1 VECLFSVDGRAMRTS
16 VGWAGLLWLFAVPWA
31 WAGQYV
37 LQAGQTQTVPV
48 AARVVN
54 GETRCNL
61 RISVPGQA
69 DVERVVQAPFFD
81 TAMALTPLGEES
93 VTVRWQ
99 GQSRRIN
106 DQVVNGCPTQ
116 GETRFKVVSSNALTR
131 AVWAGMQAQLTPA
144 KADCVRTAFELDR
157 VRPEWF
163 DFNDPQPSGEDARI
177 DRAFAQCEAFLARP
191 KAWGTQSQ
199 QNHACTMA
207 GVKTRCEGF
216 FSASVN
222 GKVQTISREAA
233 IQMQLQ
239 NLPWSSGVREI
250 ASVRTSRIQQ
260 EKDRVSREAA
270 EEAAKLQA
278 IEDARL
284 KSERQAQEAKA
295 AEQRALEDKIAALK
309 VQIAEEKAQAAQE
322 KNWVFKQIDKI
333 RGVPAPDAKPQDASK
348 PASPAAA
355 AAPTAPA
362 APAAAVP
369 AAPAAPAA
377 AVPAAPAAPAAVVPA
392 APPPQ
397 ASPAAPVPPPMASP
411 ANAPAPAA
419 NPAARS
425 LPPLPP
431 T

>member
-1 VECLFSVDGRAMRTS
+1 MRTS

>member
-1 VECLFSVDGRAMRTS
+1 MRS
-16 VGWAGLLWLFAVPWA
+16 IVGWAGLLWLCAAPWA

-81 TAMALTPLGEES
+81 TAMAITPLNEES

-131 AVWAGMQAQLTPA
+131 AVWAGMQAQLAPA
-144 KADCVRTAFELDR
+144 KAECVRTAFELGR

-177 DRAFAQCEAFLARP
+177 DRAFAQCEAFVARP
-191 KAWGTQSQ
+191 KAWGTQSP
-199 QNHACTMA
+199 QNHACTVA

-216 FSASVN
+216 FTASEN

-233 IQMQLQ
+233 IQKQLQ

-250 ASVRTSRIQQ
+250 ASVRTTRIQQ
-260 EKDRVSREAA
+260 EKDRVAREAA
-270 EEAAKLQA
+270 EDAANRQA

-284 KSERQAQEAKA
+284 KAERQAQEAKA
-295 AEQRALEDKIAALK
+295 AEQRALQDKIAALK
-309 VQIAEEKAQAAQE
+309 VQIAEEKALAAQE

-333 RGVPAPDAKPQDASK
+333 KGVPAPDAKPQET
-348 PASPAAA
+348 PQPTSPAA
-355 AAPTAPA
+355 PVAPA
-362 APAAAVP
+362 AAAVP
-369 AAPAAPAA
+369 AAPAAVAPAA
-377 AVPAAPAAPAAVVPA
+377 APA
-392 APPPQ
+392 Q
-397 ASPAAPVPPPMASP
+397 ASPAAPLPPPTAAP
-411 ANAPAPAA
+411 ATAPAPAP

>member
-1 VECLFSVDGRAMRTS
+1 
-16 VGWAGLLWLFAVPWA
+16 LLWLCAAPWA

-81 TAMALTPLGEES
+81 TAMAITPLNEES

-131 AVWAGMQAQLTPA
+131 AVWAGMQAQLAPA
-144 KADCVRTAFELDR
+144 KAECVRTAFELDR

-177 DRAFAQCEAFLARP
+177 DRAFAQCEAFVARP
-191 KAWGTQSQ
+191 KAWGTQSP
-199 QNHACTMA
+199 QNHACTVA

-216 FSASVN
+216 FSASEN

-233 IQMQLQ
+233 IQKQLQ

-250 ASVRTSRIQQ
+250 ASVRTTRIQQ
-260 EKDRVSREAA
+260 EKDRVAREAA
-270 EEAAKLQA
+270 EDAAKLQV

-284 KSERQAQEAKA
+284 KAERQAQEAKA
-295 AEQRALEDKIAALK
+295 AEQRALQDKIAALK
-309 VQIAEEKAQAAQE
+309 VQIAEEKALAAQE

-333 RGVPAPDAKPQDASK
+333 KGVPAPDAKPQETPQPTS
-348 PASPAAA
+348 PAAPVAPAAA
-355 AAPTAPA
+355 A
-362 APAAAVP
+362 V
-369 AAPAAPAA
+369 
-377 AVPAAPAAPAAVVPA
+377 PAAPAAVVPA
-392 APPPQ
+392 AAPAQ
-397 ASPAAPVPPPMASP
+397 ASPAATLPPPTAAP
-411 ANAPAPAA
+411 ATAPAPAP

>member
-1 VECLFSVDGRAMRTS
+1 MRTC
-16 VGWAGLLWLFAVPWA
+16 VGWAGLLWLFAAPWA

-48 AARVVN
+48 SARVNN

-81 TAMALTPLGEES
+81 TAMALTPLGEEF

-99 GQSRRIN
+99 GQARRIN

-163 DFNDPQPSGEDARI
+163 DFHDPQPSGEDARI

-191 KAWGTQSQ
+191 KAWGTQSPQ
-199 QNHACTMA
+199 SHTCTVA

-260 EKDRVSREAA
+260 EIDRVSREAA

-278 IEDARL
+278 IKDARR
-284 KSERQAQEAKA
+284 KAEQQAQEAKA

-333 RGVPAPDAKPQDASK
+333 RGVPAPDAKPQETPKTAS
-348 PASPAAA
+348 
-355 AAPTAPA
+355 PTAPVAPGSAPPSA
-362 APAAAVP
+362 APAAQS
-369 AAPAAPAA
+369 
-377 AVPAAPAAPAAVVPA
+377 APAAPAAVVPA
-392 APPPQ
+392 APPQ
-397 ASPAAPVPPPMASP
+397 ATPAAPLPPPAAAP
-411 ANAPAPAA
+411 ATAPAPAA

>member
-1 VECLFSVDGRAMRTS
+1 MRS
-16 VGWAGLLWLFAVPWA
+16 IVGWAGLLWLCAAPWA

-81 TAMALTPLGEES
+81 TAMAITPLNDES

-131 AVWAGMQAQLTPA
+131 AVWAGMQAQLAPA
-144 KADCVRTAFELDR
+144 KAECVRTAFELGR

-177 DRAFAQCEAFLARP
+177 DRAFAQCEAFVARP
-191 KAWGTQSQ
+191 KAWGTQSP
-199 QNHACTMA
+199 QNHACTVA

-216 FSASVN
+216 FTASEN

-233 IQMQLQ
+233 IQKQLQ

-250 ASVRTSRIQQ
+250 ASVRTTRIQQ
-260 EKDRVSREAA
+260 EKDRVAREAA
-270 EEAAKLQA
+270 EDAANRQA

-284 KSERQAQEAKA
+284 KAERQAQEAKA
-295 AEQRALEDKIAALK
+295 AEQRALQDKIAALK
-309 VQIAEEKAQAAQE
+309 VQIAEEKVLAAQE

-333 RGVPAPDAKPQDASK
+333 KGVPAPDAKPQET
-348 PASPAAA
+348 PQPTSPAA
-355 AAPTAPA
+355 PVAPA
-362 APAAAVP
+362 
-369 AAPAAPAA
+369 AA
-377 AVPAAPAAPAAVVPA
+377 AVPAAPAAPAAVAPA
-392 APPPQ
+392 AAPAQ
-397 ASPAAPVPPPMASP
+397 ASPAATLPPPTAAP
-411 ANAPAPAA
+411 ATAPAPAP

>member
-1 VECLFSVDGRAMRTS
+1 
-16 VGWAGLLWLFAVPWA
+16 
-31 WAGQYV
+31 V

-48 AARVVN
+48 SARVNN

-81 TAMALTPLGEES
+81 APIAITPQDEEV

-99 GQSRRIN
+99 GQFRRIN
-106 DQVVNGCPTQ
+106 DQLVNGCPTQ

-131 AVWAGMQAQLTPA
+131 AVWASMQAQLPPA
-144 KADCVRTAFELDR
+144 KAECVRTAFELDR

-177 DRAFAQCEAFLARP
+177 DRAFAQCEAFLSKP
-191 KAWGTQSQ
+191 KAWATQNPQS
-199 QNHACTMA
+199 HACTVA

-216 FSASVN
+216 FTASVN

-233 IQMQLQ
+233 IQRQLQ
-239 NLPWSSGVREI
+239 NLPWSTGVREI

-260 EKDRVSREAA
+260 EKDRVASEAA
-270 EEAAKLQA
+270 QEAAKLQA

-284 KSERQAQEAKA
+284 QAERQAQEAKA
-295 AEQRALEDKIAALK
+295 AEQRALQDKIAALK
-309 VQIAEEKAQAAQE
+309 VQIAEEKALAAQE
-322 KNWVFKQIDKI
+322 KNWVSRQIDKI
-333 RGVPAPDAKPQDASK
+333 RGVPAPEAKPQEASK

-355 AAPTAPA
+355 AAP
-362 APAAAVP
+362 AAAP

-377 AVPAAPAAPAAVVPA
+377 AVPAAPAAVAPAA
-392 APPPQ
+392 APPAQ
-397 ASPAAPVPPPMASP
+397 ATPTLPLPAPTAAPAA
-411 ANAPAPAA
+411 APAPAA

>member
-1 VECLFSVDGRAMRTS
+1 
-16 VGWAGLLWLFAVPWA
+16 LLWLFAAPWA

-81 TAMALTPLGEES
+81 TAMAITPLNEES

-131 AVWAGMQAQLTPA
+131 AVWAGMQAQLAPA
-144 KADCVRTAFELDR
+144 KAECVRTAFELGR

-177 DRAFAQCEAFLARP
+177 DRAFAQCEAFVARP
-191 KAWGTQSQ
+191 KAWGTQSP
-199 QNHACTMA
+199 QNHACTVA

-216 FSASVN
+216 FTASEN

-233 IQMQLQ
+233 IQKQLQ

-250 ASVRTSRIQQ
+250 ASVRTTRIQQ
-260 EKDRVSREAA
+260 EKDRVAREAA
-270 EEAAKLQA
+270 EDAANRQA

-284 KSERQAQEAKA
+284 KAERQAQEAKA
-295 AEQRALEDKIAALK
+295 AEQRALQDKIAALK
-309 VQIAEEKAQAAQE
+309 VQIAEEKALAAQE

-333 RGVPAPDAKPQDASK
+333 KGVPAPDAKPQET
-348 PASPAAA
+348 PQPTSPAAPVA
-355 AAPTAPA
+355 
-362 APAAAVP
+362 P

-377 AVPAAPAAPAAVVPA
+377 AAVPAAPAAVVPA
-392 APPPQ
+392 AAPAQ
-397 ASPAAPVPPPMASP
+397 ASPAATLPPPTAAP
-411 ANAPAPAA
+411 ATAPAPAP

>member
-1 VECLFSVDGRAMRTS
+1 
-16 VGWAGLLWLFAVPWA
+16 LLWLCAAPWA

-81 TAMALTPLGEES
+81 TAMAITPLNEES

-131 AVWAGMQAQLTPA
+131 AVWAGMQAQLAPA
-144 KADCVRTAFELDR
+144 KAECVRTAFELDR

-177 DRAFAQCEAFLARP
+177 DRAFAQCEAFVARP
-191 KAWGTQSQ
+191 KAWGTQSP
-199 QNHACTMA
+199 QNHACTVA

-216 FSASVN
+216 FSASEN

-233 IQMQLQ
+233 IQKQLQ

-250 ASVRTSRIQQ
+250 ASVRTTRIQQ
-260 EKDRVSREAA
+260 EKDRVAREAA
-270 EEAAKLQA
+270 EDAANRQA

-284 KSERQAQEAKA
+284 KAERQAQEAKA
-295 AEQRALEDKIAALK
+295 AEQRALQDKIAALK
-309 VQIAEEKAQAAQE
+309 VQIAEERALAAQE

-333 RGVPAPDAKPQDASK
+333 KGVPAPDAKPQET
-348 PASPAAA
+348 PQPTSPAA
-355 AAPTAPA
+355 PVAPA
-362 APAAAVP
+362 
-369 AAPAAPAA
+369 AA

-392 APPPQ
+392 AAPTQ
-397 ASPAAPVPPPMASP
+397 ASPAATLPPPTAAP
-411 ANAPAPAA
+411 ATAPAPAP

>member
-1 VECLFSVDGRAMRTS
+1 MRS
-16 VGWAGLLWLFAVPWA
+16 IVGWAGLLWLCAAPWA

-81 TAMALTPLGEES
+81 TAMAITPLNEES

-131 AVWAGMQAQLTPA
+131 AVWAGMQAQLAPA
-144 KADCVRTAFELDR
+144 KAECVRTAFELDR

-177 DRAFAQCEAFLARP
+177 DRAFAQCEAFVARP
-191 KAWGTQSQ
+191 KAWGTQSP
-199 QNHACTMA
+199 QNHACTVA

-216 FSASVN
+216 FSASEN

-250 ASVRTSRIQQ
+250 ASVRTTRIQQ
-260 EKDRVSREAA
+260 EKDRVAREAA
-270 EEAAKLQA
+270 EDAAKLQ
-278 IEDARL
+278 IIKDARL
-284 KSERQAQEAKA
+284 KAEQQAQEAKA
-295 AEQRALEDKIAALK
+295 AEQRALQDKIAALK
-309 VQIAEEKAQAAQE
+309 VQIAEEKVLAAQE

-333 RGVPAPDAKPQDASK
+333 KGVPAPDAKPQET
-348 PASPAAA
+348 PQPTSPAA
-355 AAPTAPA
+355 PVAPA
-362 APAAAVP
+362 
-369 AAPAAPAA
+369 AA

-392 APPPQ
+392 AAPTQ
-397 ASPAAPVPPPMASP
+397 ASPAATLPPPTAAP
-411 ANAPAPAA
+411 ATAPAPAP

>member
-1 VECLFSVDGRAMRTS
+1 MRS
-16 VGWAGLLWLFAVPWA
+16 IVGWAGLLWLCAAPWA

-81 TAMALTPLGEES
+81 TAMAITPLNEES

-131 AVWAGMQAQLTPA
+131 AVWAGMQAQLAPA
-144 KADCVRTAFELDR
+144 KAECVRTAFELGR

-177 DRAFAQCEAFLARP
+177 DRAFAQCEAFVARP
-191 KAWGTQSQ
+191 KAWGTQSP
-199 QNHACTMA
+199 QNHACTVA

-216 FSASVN
+216 FTASEN

-233 IQMQLQ
+233 IQKQLQ

-250 ASVRTSRIQQ
+250 ASVRTTRIQQ
-260 EKDRVSREAA
+260 EKDRVAREAA
-270 EEAAKLQA
+270 EDAAKLQV

-284 KSERQAQEAKA
+284 KAERQAQEAKA
-295 AEQRALEDKIAALK
+295 AEQRALQDKIAALK
-309 VQIAEEKAQAAQE
+309 VQIAEEKALAAQE

-333 RGVPAPDAKPQDASK
+333 KGVPAPDAKPQET
-348 PASPAAA
+348 PQPTSPAA
-355 AAPTAPA
+355 PVAPA
-362 APAAAVP
+362 AAAVP
-369 AAPAAPAA
+369 AAPAAVAPAA
-377 AVPAAPAAPAAVVPA
+377 APA
-392 APPPQ
+392 Q
-397 ASPAAPVPPPMASP
+397 ASPAAPLPPPTAAP
-411 ANAPAPAA
+411 ATAPAPAP

>member
-1 VECLFSVDGRAMRTS
+1 MRTR
-16 VGWAGLLWLFAVPWA
+16 VGWAGLLWLCAAPWA

-37 LQAGQTQTVPV
+37 VQAGQTQTVPV
-48 AARVVN
+48 AVRVIN
-54 GETRCNL
+54 GETRCNV

-81 TAMALTPLGEES
+81 TPVAITPLDEEF

-144 KADCVRTAFELDR
+144 KAECVRTAFELDR

-163 DFNDPQPSGEDARI
+163 DFNDPQPSGEDAKI
-177 DRAFAQCEAFLARP
+177 DRAFAQCDAFIAQP
-191 KAWGTQSQ
+191 KAWGTQNPQ
-199 QNHACTMA
+199 GHACTVA

-216 FSASVN
+216 FTARLD

-233 IQMQLQ
+233 IQRQLQ

-250 ASVRTSRIQQ
+250 ASVRASRIQQ
-260 EKDRVSREAA
+260 EKDRVARAAA
-270 EEAAKLQA
+270 EEAAKLKA

-284 KSERQAQEAKA
+284 QAERQAQEAKA
-295 AEQRALEDKIAALK
+295 AEQRALQEKIAALK
-309 VQIAEEKAQAAQE
+309 AQIAEEKAQAAQE
-322 KNWVFKQIDKI
+322 KNWVFKQIDKLT
-333 RGVPAPDAKPQDASK
+333 GAAAPEPKPDEAAK
-348 PASPAAA
+348 PASAAA
-355 AAPTAPA
+355 SAPA
-362 APAAAVP
+362 APAAPRPPTAAPPKAPVP
-369 AAPAAPAA
+369 ATAAPAPPSAPPSAPPAPISPAA
-377 AVPAAPAAPAAVVPA
+377 ANA
-392 APPPQ
+392 APPPPL
-397 ASPAAPVPPPMASP
+397 AAPPAAVQPAPTP
-411 ANAPAPAA
+411 AN
-419 NPAARS
+419 RS
-425 LPPLPP
+425 LPPLPS

>member
-1 VECLFSVDGRAMRTS
+1 
-16 VGWAGLLWLFAVPWA
+16 LLWLLAAPGA

-48 AARVVN
+48 AARVLN

-81 TAMALTPLGEES
+81 TAMAITPQGEDV

-99 GQSRRIN
+99 GQARRIN

-131 AVWAGMQAQLTPA
+131 AVWAGMQAQLPAA

-163 DFNDPQPSGEDARI
+163 DFNDPQPSGEDAKI
-177 DRAFAQCEAFLARP
+177 VRAFAQCEAFLARP
-191 KAWGTQSQ
+191 KAWGSQ
-199 QNHACTMA
+199 NPEGHACTVA

-216 FSASVN
+216 FTASVN

-233 IQMQLQ
+233 IQRQLQ
-239 NLPWSSGVREI
+239 NLPWNTGVREI
-250 ASVRTSRIQQ
+250 ASVRASRIQQ
-260 EKDRVSREAA
+260 EKDRVARAAA

-284 KSERQAQEAKA
+284 QAERQAEEAKA
-295 AEQRALEDKIAALK
+295 AEQRALQERIAALRA
-309 VQIAEEKAQAAQE
+309 QIAEEKAQAAQE

-333 RGVPAPDAKPQDASK
+333 KGVPAPEVKTQEAPK
-348 PASPAAA
+348 PASPAAPA
-355 AAPTAPA
+355 ASASA
-362 APAAAVP
+362 APAASPPAQTEAPTPAPALTPV
-369 AAPAAPAA
+369 AAPSTTPPLPAA
-377 AVPAAPAAPAAVVPA
+377 APV
-392 APPPQ
+392 
-397 ASPAAPVPPPMASP
+397 AAPVT
-411 ANAPAPAA
+411 APTAGSISAP

-431 T
+431 S

>member
-1 VECLFSVDGRAMRTS
+1 
-16 VGWAGLLWLFAVPWA
+16 LLWLCAAPWA

-81 TAMALTPLGEES
+81 TAMAITPLNEES

-131 AVWAGMQAQLTPA
+131 AVWAGMQAQLAPA
-144 KADCVRTAFELDR
+144 KAECVRTAFELDR

-177 DRAFAQCEAFLARP
+177 DRAFAQCEAFVARP
-191 KAWGTQSQ
+191 KAWGTQSP
-199 QNHACTMA
+199 QNHACTVA

-216 FSASVN
+216 FTASEN

-233 IQMQLQ
+233 IQKQLQ

-250 ASVRTSRIQQ
+250 ASVRTTRIQQ
-260 EKDRVSREAA
+260 EKDRVAREAA
-270 EEAAKLQA
+270 EDAAKLQV

-284 KSERQAQEAKA
+284 KAERQAQEAKA
-295 AEQRALEDKIAALK
+295 AEQRALQDKIAALK
-309 VQIAEEKAQAAQE
+309 VQIAEEKALAAQE

-333 RGVPAPDAKPQDASK
+333 KGVPAPDAKPQET
-348 PASPAAA
+348 PQPTSPAA
-355 AAPTAPA
+355 PVAPA
-362 APAAAVP
+362 AAAVP
-369 AAPAAPAA
+369 AAPAAVAPAA
-377 AVPAAPAAPAAVVPA
+377 APA
-392 APPPQ
+392 Q
-397 ASPAAPVPPPMASP
+397 ASPAAPLPPPTAAP
-411 ANAPAPAA
+411 ATAPAPAP

>member
-1 VECLFSVDGRAMRTS
+1 MRTS
-16 VGWAGLLWLFAVPWA
+16 VGWAGLLWLCAAPWA

-81 TAMALTPLGEES
+81 TAMAITPLNEEF

-131 AVWAGMQAQLTPA
+131 AVWAGMQAQLAPA
-144 KADCVRTAFELDR
+144 KAECVRTAFELDR

-163 DFNDPQPSGEDARI
+163 DFNDPQPSVEDARI
-177 DRAFAQCEAFLARP
+177 DRAFVQCEAFLARP
-191 KAWGTQSQ
+191 KAWGTQSPQ
-199 QNHACTMA
+199 SHACTVA

-216 FSASVN
+216 FSTSVN

-239 NLPWSSGVREI
+239 NLAWSSGVREI

-260 EKDRVSREAA
+260 EKDRVAREAA

-278 IEDARL
+278 IKDARL
-284 KSERQAQEAKA
+284 KAEQKAQEAKV
-295 AEQRALEDKIAALK
+295 AEQLALQDKIAALK
-309 VQIAEEKAQAAQE
+309 VQIAEEKALAAQE
-322 KNWVFKQIDKI
+322 KNWVFRQIDKI
-333 RGVPAPDAKPQDASK
+333 KGVPAPEAKPQETPK
-348 PASPAAA
+348 PA
-355 AAPTAPA
+355 TPA
-362 APAAAVP
+362 APVAPAAVP
-369 AAPAAPAA
+369 AAPAAPS
-377 AVPAAPAAPAAVVPA
+377 AVAPAAVPPAQATPTVPLAPPSA
-392 APPPQ
+392 AP
-397 ASPAAPVPPPMASP
+397 AT
-411 ANAPAPAA
+411 APAPAA

>member
-1 VECLFSVDGRAMRTS
+1 
-16 VGWAGLLWLFAVPWA
+16 LLWLCAAPWA

-81 TAMALTPLGEES
+81 TAMAITPLNEES

-131 AVWAGMQAQLTPA
+131 AVWAGMQAQLAPA
-144 KADCVRTAFELDR
+144 KAECVRTAFELDR

-177 DRAFAQCEAFLARP
+177 DRAFAQCEAFVARP
-191 KAWGTQSQ
+191 KAWGTQSP
-199 QNHACTMA
+199 QNHACTVA

-216 FSASVN
+216 FSASEN

-233 IQMQLQ
+233 IQKQLQ

-250 ASVRTSRIQQ
+250 ASVRTTRIQQ
-260 EKDRVSREAA
+260 EKDRVAREAA
-270 EEAAKLQA
+270 EDAAKLQV

-284 KSERQAQEAKA
+284 KAERQAQEAKA
-295 AEQRALEDKIAALK
+295 AEQRALQDKIAALK
-309 VQIAEEKAQAAQE
+309 VQIAEEKALAAQE

-333 RGVPAPDAKPQDASK
+333 KGVPAPDAKPQETPQPTS
-348 PASPAAA
+348 PAAPVAPAAA
-355 AAPTAPA
+355 A
-362 APAAAVP
+362 V
-369 AAPAAPAA
+369 
-377 AVPAAPAAPAAVVPA
+377 PAAPAAVVPA
-392 APPPQ
+392 AAPAQ
-397 ASPAAPVPPPMASP
+397 ASPAAPLPPPTAAP
-411 ANAPAPAA
+411 ATAPAPAP

>member
-1 VECLFSVDGRAMRTS
+1 
-16 VGWAGLLWLFAVPWA
+16 
-31 WAGQYV
+31 V

-48 AARVVN
+48 SARVNN

-81 TAMALTPLGEES
+81 TAVALTPQDEEV

-99 GQSRRIN
+99 GQFRRIN
-106 DQVVNGCPTQ
+106 DQLVNGCPTQ
-116 GETRFKVVSSNALTR
+116 GETRFKVVSNNALSR
-131 AVWAGMQAQLTPA
+131 AVWTGMQAQMPPA
-144 KADCVRTAFELDR
+144 KAECVRTAFELDR

-163 DFNDPQPSGEDARI
+163 DFSDPQPSGEDAKI

-191 KAWGTQSQ
+191 KAWGAQSQ
-199 QNHACTMA
+199 QGHSCTVA

-216 FSASVN
+216 FTASVN

-260 EKDRVSREAA
+260 EKDRVAREAA
-270 EEAAKLQA
+270 EDAAKLQA
-278 IEDARL
+278 IKDARL
-284 KSERQAQEAKA
+284 KAEQQAQEAKA

-333 RGVPAPDAKPQDASK
+333 RGVPAPDAKPQETPKTAS
-348 PASPAAA
+348 
-355 AAPTAPA
+355 
-362 APAAAVP
+362 P
-369 AAPAAPAA
+369 AAPAAPGSVPPAA
-377 AVPAAPAAPAAVVPA
+377 APAAQPTPPAAAPAAVAPAAAPVQATPA
-392 APPPQ
+392 APLPP
-397 ASPAAPVPPPMASP
+397 PTAAPAS
-411 ANAPAPAA
+411 APAPAA

>member
-1 VECLFSVDGRAMRTS
+1 MRS
-16 VGWAGLLWLFAVPWA
+16 IVGWAGLLWLCAAPGA

-48 AARVVN
+48 SARVNN

-81 TAMALTPLGEES
+81 APIAITPQDEEV

-99 GQSRRIN
+99 GQFRRIN
-106 DQVVNGCPTQ
+106 DQLVNGCPTQ

-131 AVWAGMQAQLTPA
+131 AVWASMQAQLPPA
-144 KADCVRTAFELDR
+144 KAECVRTAFELDR

-177 DRAFAQCEAFLARP
+177 DRAFAQCEAFLSKP
-191 KAWGTQSQ
+191 KAWTTQNPQS
-199 QNHACTMA
+199 HACTVA

-216 FSASVN
+216 FTASVN

-233 IQMQLQ
+233 IQRQLQ
-239 NLPWSSGVREI
+239 NLPWSTGVREI

-260 EKDRVSREAA
+260 EKDRVASEAA
-270 EEAAKLQA
+270 QEAAKLQA

-284 KSERQAQEAKA
+284 QAERQAQEAKA
-295 AEQRALEDKIAALK
+295 AEQRALQDKIAALK
-309 VQIAEEKAQAAQE
+309 VQIAEEKALAAQE
-322 KNWVFKQIDKI
+322 KNWVSRQIDKI
-333 RGVPAPDAKPQDASK
+333 RGVPAPEAKPQEAST

-355 AAPTAPA
+355 AAPA
-362 APAAAVP
+362 APA
-369 AAPAAPAA
+369 
-377 AVPAAPAAPAAVVPA
+377 AAPAAPAAVVPA
-392 APPPQ
+392 AAPAQ
-397 ASPAAPVPPPMASP
+397 ASPAATLPPPTAAP
-411 ANAPAPAA
+411 ATAPAPAP

>member
-1 VECLFSVDGRAMRTS
+1 
-16 VGWAGLLWLFAVPWA
+16 LLWLCAAPWA

-81 TAMALTPLGEES
+81 TAMAITPLNEES

-131 AVWAGMQAQLTPA
+131 AVWAGMQAQLAPA
-144 KADCVRTAFELDR
+144 KAECVRTAFELDR

-177 DRAFAQCEAFLARP
+177 DRAFAQCEAFVARP
-191 KAWGTQSQ
+191 KAWGTQSP
-199 QNHACTMA
+199 QNHACTVA

-216 FSASVN
+216 FTASEN

-233 IQMQLQ
+233 IQKQLQ

-250 ASVRTSRIQQ
+250 ASVRTTRIQQ
-260 EKDRVSREAA
+260 EKDRVAREAA
-270 EEAAKLQA
+270 EDAANRQA

-284 KSERQAQEAKA
+284 KAERQAQEAKA
-295 AEQRALEDKIAALK
+295 AEQRALQDKIAALK
-309 VQIAEEKAQAAQE
+309 VQIAEEKALAAQE

-333 RGVPAPDAKPQDASK
+333 KGVPAPDAKPQET
-348 PASPAAA
+348 PQPTSPAAPVA
-355 AAPTAPA
+355 
-362 APAAAVP
+362 P

-377 AVPAAPAAPAAVVPA
+377 AAVPAAPAAVVPA
-392 APPPQ
+392 AAPAQ
-397 ASPAAPVPPPMASP
+397 ASPAATLPPPTAAP
-411 ANAPAPAA
+411 ATAPAPAP

>member
-1 VECLFSVDGRAMRTS
+1 MRS
-16 VGWAGLLWLFAVPWA
+16 IVGWAGLLWLCAAPWA

-81 TAMALTPLGEES
+81 TAMAITPLNEES

-131 AVWAGMQAQLTPA
+131 AVWAGMQAQLAPA
-144 KADCVRTAFELDR
+144 KAECVRTAFELDR

-177 DRAFAQCEAFLARP
+177 DRAFAQCEAFVARP
-191 KAWGTQSQ
+191 KAWGTQSP
-199 QNHACTMA
+199 QNHACTVA

-216 FSASVN
+216 FSASEN

-233 IQMQLQ
+233 IQKQLQ

-250 ASVRTSRIQQ
+250 ASVRTTRIQQ
-260 EKDRVSREAA
+260 EKDRVAREAA
-270 EEAAKLQA
+270 EDAAKLQV

-284 KSERQAQEAKA
+284 KAERQAQEAKA
-295 AEQRALEDKIAALK
+295 AEQRALQDKIAALK
-309 VQIAEEKAQAAQE
+309 VQIAEEKVLAAQE

-333 RGVPAPDAKPQDASK
+333 KGVPAPDAKPQET
-348 PASPAAA
+348 PQPTSPAAPVA
-355 AAPTAPA
+355 
-362 APAAAVP
+362 P

-377 AVPAAPAAPAAVVPA
+377 AAVPAAPAAVVPA
-392 APPPQ
+392 AAPAQ
-397 ASPAAPVPPPMASP
+397 ASPAATLPPPTAAP
-411 ANAPAPAA
+411 ATAPAPAP

>member
-1 VECLFSVDGRAMRTS
+1 MRTS
-16 VGWAGLLWLFAVPWA
+16 VGWAGWLWLCAAPWA

-48 AARVVN
+48 AARVLN

-81 TAMALTPLGEES
+81 TELAITPQDVES

-99 GQSRRIN
+99 GQARRIN

-131 AVWAGMQAQLTPA
+131 AVWAGMQAQLPLA
-144 KADCVRTAFELDR
+144 KAECVRTAFELDR

-163 DFNDPQPSGEDARI
+163 DFNDPQPSGEDAKI
-177 DRAFAQCEAFLARP
+177 ERAFTQCEAFLARP
-191 KAWGTQSQ
+191 KAWGTQNPQ
-199 QNHACTMA
+199 GHACTVA

-216 FSASVN
+216 FTASVN
-222 GKVQTISREAA
+222 GKVQTISRESAV
-233 IQMQLQ
+233 QRQLQ
-239 NLPWSSGVREI
+239 NLPWSTGVREI
-250 ASVRTSRIQQ
+250 AAVRAARIQQ
-260 EKDRVSREAA
+260 EKDRVARAAA

-284 KSERQAQEAKA
+284 QAEREAQEAKA
-295 AEQRALEDKIAALK
+295 AEQRALQERIAALRA
-309 VQIAEEKAQAAQE
+309 QIAEEKAQAAQE

-333 RGVPAPDAKPQDASK
+333 RGVPAPEAKTQDAPK
-348 PASPAAA
+348 AASPAATAASAPATPA
-355 AAPTAPA
+355 AASPSQA
-362 APAAAVP
+362 APAAGATP
-369 AAPAAPAA
+369 A
-377 AVPAAPAAPAAVVPA
+377 
-392 APPPQ
+392 PQ
-397 ASPAAPVPPPMASP
+397 S
-411 ANAPAPAA
+411 APAPAA
-419 NPAARS
+419 TPAAQAAPAPASAAAPLPPMPPLPTAAPAAGVAPVVNPPARS

>member
-1 VECLFSVDGRAMRTS
+1 MRTR
-16 VGWAGLLWLFAVPWA
+16 VGWAGLLWLCAAPWA

-37 LQAGQTQTVPV
+37 VQAGQTQTVPV
-48 AARVVN
+48 AVRVIN
-54 GETRCNL
+54 GETRCNV

-81 TAMALTPLGEES
+81 TPVAITPLDEEF

-106 DQVVNGCPTQ
+106 DQVVNSCPTQ

-144 KADCVRTAFELDR
+144 KAECVRTAFELDR

-163 DFNDPQPSGEDARI
+163 DFNDPQPSGEDAKI
-177 DRAFAQCEAFLARP
+177 DRAFAQCDAFIAQP
-191 KAWGTQSQ
+191 KAWGTQNPQ
-199 QNHACTMA
+199 GHACTVA

-216 FSASVN
+216 FTARLD

-233 IQMQLQ
+233 IQRQLQ

-250 ASVRTSRIQQ
+250 ASVRASRSQQ
-260 EKDRVSREAA
+260 EKDRVARAAA

-284 KSERQAQEAKA
+284 QAERQAQEAKA
-295 AEQRALEDKIAALK
+295 AEQRALQEKIAALK
-309 VQIAEEKAQAAQE
+309 AQIAEEKAQAAQE
-322 KNWVFKQIDKI
+322 KNWVFKQIDKLT
-333 RGVPAPDAKPQDASK
+333 GAAAPEPKPDEAAKPASAAASAPAAPQPPTAAPPKAPVPATAA
-348 PASPAAA
+348 PAPPSAPPAPISPAAA
-355 AAPTAPA
+355 N
-362 APAAAVP
+362 
-369 AAPAAPAA
+369 
-377 AVPAAPAAPAAVVPA
+377 A
-392 APPPQ
+392 APPPPL
-397 ASPAAPVPPPMASP
+397 AAPPAAVQPAPTP
-411 ANAPAPAA
+411 AN
-419 NPAARS
+419 RS
-425 LPPLPP
+425 LPPLPS

>member
-1 VECLFSVDGRAMRTS
+1 
-16 VGWAGLLWLFAVPWA
+16 
-31 WAGQYV
+31 V

-48 AARVVN
+48 SARVNN

-81 TAMALTPLGEES
+81 TAMALTPLGEEF

-99 GQSRRIN
+99 GQARRIN

-163 DFNDPQPSGEDARI
+163 DFHDPQPSGEDARI

-191 KAWGTQSQ
+191 KAWGTQSPQ
-199 QNHACTMA
+199 SQTCTVA

-260 EKDRVSREAA
+260 EIDRVSREAA

-278 IEDARL
+278 IKDARR
-284 KSERQAQEAKA
+284 KAEQQAQEAKA

-333 RGVPAPDAKPQDASK
+333 RGVPAPDAKPQETPKTAS
-348 PASPAAA
+348 
-355 AAPTAPA
+355 PTAPVAPGSAPPSA
-362 APAAAVP
+362 APAAQS
-369 AAPAAPAA
+369 
-377 AVPAAPAAPAAVVPA
+377 APAAPAAVVPA
-392 APPPQ
+392 APPQ
-397 ASPAAPVPPPMASP
+397 ATPAAPLPPPAAAP
-411 ANAPAPAA
+411 ATAPAPAA

>member
-1 VECLFSVDGRAMRTS
+1 MRTS
-16 VGWAGLLWLFAVPWA
+16 VGWAGLLWLCAAPWA

-81 TAMALTPLGEES
+81 TAMAITPLNEES

-131 AVWAGMQAQLTPA
+131 AVWAGMQAQLAPA
-144 KADCVRTAFELDR
+144 KAECVRTAFELDR

-177 DRAFAQCEAFLARP
+177 DRAFAQCEAFVARP
-191 KAWGTQSQ
+191 KAWGTQSP
-199 QNHACTMA
+199 QNHACTVA

-216 FSASVN
+216 FTASEN

-233 IQMQLQ
+233 IQKQLQ

-250 ASVRTSRIQQ
+250 ASVRTTRIQQ
-260 EKDRVSREAA
+260 EKDRVAREAA
-270 EEAAKLQA
+270 EDAANRQA

-284 KSERQAQEAKA
+284 KAERQAQEAKA
-295 AEQRALEDKIAALK
+295 AEQRALQDKIAALK
-309 VQIAEEKAQAAQE
+309 VQIAEEKALAAQE

-333 RGVPAPDAKPQDASK
+333 KGVPAPDAKPQETPKTAS
-348 PASPAAA
+348 
-355 AAPTAPA
+355 PTAPVAPGSAPPSA
-362 APAAAVP
+362 APAAQS
-369 AAPAAPAA
+369 
-377 AVPAAPAAPAAVVPA
+377 APAAPAAVVPA
-392 APPPQ
+392 APPQ
-397 ASPAAPVPPPMASP
+397 ATPAAPLPPPAAAP
-411 ANAPAPAA
+411 ATAPAPAA

>member
-1 VECLFSVDGRAMRTS
+1 MRS
-16 VGWAGLLWLFAVPWA
+16 IVGWAGLLWLCAAPGA

-48 AARVVN
+48 SARVNN

-61 RISVPGQA
+61 RISVPGHA

-81 TAMALTPLGEES
+81 TAMAITPLNEES

-131 AVWAGMQAQLTPA
+131 AVWAGMQAQLAPA
-144 KADCVRTAFELDR
+144 KAECVRTAFELGR

-177 DRAFAQCEAFLARP
+177 DRAFAQCEAFVARP
-191 KAWGTQSQ
+191 KAWGTQSP
-199 QNHACTMA
+199 QNHACTVA

-216 FSASVN
+216 FSASEN

-233 IQMQLQ
+233 IQKQLQ

-250 ASVRTSRIQQ
+250 ASVRTTRIQQ
-260 EKDRVSREAA
+260 EKDRVAREAA
-270 EEAAKLQA
+270 EDAANRQA

-284 KSERQAQEAKA
+284 KAERQAQEAKA
-295 AEQRALEDKIAALK
+295 AEQRALQDKIAALK
-309 VQIAEEKAQAAQE
+309 VQIAEEKALAAQE

-333 RGVPAPDAKPQDASK
+333 KGVPAPDAKPQET
-348 PASPAAA
+348 PQPTSPAA
-355 AAPTAPA
+355 PVAPA
-362 APAAAVP
+362 AAAVP
-369 AAPAAPAA
+369 AAPAAVAPAA
-377 AVPAAPAAPAAVVPA
+377 APA
-392 APPPQ
+392 Q
-397 ASPAAPVPPPMASP
+397 ASPAAPLPPPTAAP
-411 ANAPAPAA
+411 ATAPAPAP